1 MTERIVLEV
10 DSDIAKKWR
19 VSSKER
25 KQKISQSIN
34 IKLAEELSETREE
47 FLRYLDELGKSMEER
62 GLTEEILRE
71 ILQ

>member
-47 FLRYLDELGKSMEER
+47 FLRYLDEIGKSMEER

>member
-34 IKLAEELSETREE
+34 IKLAEELSDTREE
-47 FLRYLDELGKSMEER
+47 FRRYLDELGKSMEER

>member
-1 MTERIVLEV
+1 MTELIVLEV